1 MRCRE
6 CAVEVAA
13 RLGSAPGAGLR
24 SLGSRVVVGTVV
36 ADMVVGAVSDTAVI
50 DAAGKAVPAGVAGQA
65 PAETYSRILL
75 DLAMM
80 LVLGGDCLAD
90 VNLLRCESGVFGGS
104 SRIRRCRC

>member
-24 SLGSRVVVGTVV
+24 SLGSRVMVGTVV

-75 DLAMM
+75 DLAIM
-80 LVLGGDCLAD
+80 LVFGWGLPG
-90 VNLLRCESGVFGGS
+90 RCEPAPM
-104 SRIRRCRC
+104 RIGRVRRVA

>member
-1 MRCRE
+1 
-6 CAVEVAA
+6 VEVAA

-80 LVLGGDCLAD
+80 LVFGWGLPG
-90 VNLLRCESGVFGGS
+90 RCEPAPV
-104 SRIRRCRC
+104 RIGRVRWVV